1 MAEPGPYRNQDGF
14 CIAAVAMLSTNV
26 YVVVRLY
33 DDQEDETEDG
43 PVSLVILLLNFVEIS
58 DDLYRAAVFFFN
70 LN

>member
-1 MAEPGPYRNQDGF
+1 
-14 CIAAVAMLSTNV
+14 MLSTNV